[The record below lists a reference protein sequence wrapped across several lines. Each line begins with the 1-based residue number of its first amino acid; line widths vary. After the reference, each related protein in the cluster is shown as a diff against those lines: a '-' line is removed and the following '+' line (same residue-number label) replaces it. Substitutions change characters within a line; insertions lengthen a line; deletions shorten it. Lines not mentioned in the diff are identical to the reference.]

1 METINNK
8 KAYFDYSISDT
19 METGLEL
26 LGHEVKAI
34 RLGKA
39 SLVGALV
46 KIYDGQL
53 WLVGATIGPYQQKN
67 TPSGFDPNRTRR
79 ILSKKSE
86 ITSLIGQI
94 SSKNLTLV
102 PIKLYNKH
110 GIIKLEI
117 GLGIHKNKSDKR
129 ETIKKRDIERETH
142 RHF

>member
-1 METINNK
+1 MEMIDNK
-8 KAYFDYSISDT
+8 KARFDYAIS
-19 METGLEL
+19 EIFEAGIEL

-34 RLGKA
+34 RSGKA
-39 SLVGALV
+39 SLLGSLV

-67 TPSGFDPNRTRR
+67 TPSGFDPKHTRR
-79 ILSKKSE
+79 LLTKKSE
-86 ITSLIGQI
+86 ISSLVGQM

-102 PIKLYNKH
+102 PLKLYNKH

-117 GLGIHKNKSDKR
+117 GLGVHKNKSDKR
-129 ETIKKRDIERETH
+129 ETIRKRDIERETH